1 MGECSS
7 RIETGQAN
15 SPATGHSGGNGR
27 LAVVSVRG
35 SAGRDSEDVFCPGP
49 RQLGLL

>member
-7 RIETGQAN
+7 RVETGQADN
-15 SPATGHSGGNGR
+15 PATGHSGGNGR
-27 LAVVSVRG
+27 LAVVSVWG
-35 SAGRDSEDVFCPGP
+35 SAGRDTEDVFCPGL